1 MTPSTDE
8 AIRVLIVDD
17 HAVVRRGL
25 QVIVA
30 TEPGMAVAGTAS
42 NGAEA
47 VARAAELA
55 PDVILMD
62 LMMPVMD
69 GIEAIGEIRA
79 ANPEARVLVL
89 TSFAEGEQIF
99 PAIRAGALGYL
110 LKDSS
115 PEELTA
121 AIRDVYQGE
130 PRLDS
135 EVARKLMMGLSTHDA
150 PQPPAES
157 LTDREVDVLKLVA
170 RGLSNRRIA
179 EELVISEGTVHT
191 HVRNILTK
199 LDLSN
204 RTQAA
209 LYALRTGLSRLH
221 DS

>member
-1 MTPSTDE
+1 MTRSTDHP
-8 AIRVLIVDD
+8 IRVLIVDD

-25 QVIVA
+25 HVIVQ
-30 TEPGMAVAGTAS
+30 TEPGMRVVGTAA

-47 VARAAELA
+47 IERAAELN

-69 GIEAIGEIRA
+69 GIEAIGHIRA
-79 ANPEARVLVL
+79 GNGEARVLVL

-115 PEELTA
+115 PEELTD

-130 PRLDS
+130 PSLDS
-135 EVARKLMMGLSTHDA
+135 EVARKLMTGLVPHDD

-157 LTDREVDVLKLVA
+157 LTGREIDVLKLVA

-199 LDLSN
+199 LDLTN

-221 DS
+221 DD

>member
-1 MTPSTDE
+1 MTRSTDE

-47 VARAAELA
+47 IERAAELA

-135 EVARKLMMGLSTHDA
+135 EVARKLMTGLSTHDA

-157 LTDREVDVLKLVA
+157 LTEREIDVLKLVA

-221 DS
+221 DR